1 MREENDMLR
10 VMRRL
15 EALENSQKASVES
28 ALEEL
33 QHFIKM
39 PMFNK
44 EKALDYLINLKIV
57 AKESNHP
64 KSGFFNAVLQAM
76 KDKIRVPDSQF
87 QQYLQVL
94 LGDKDHEKVL
104 DSIAKVD
111 KAMRV
116 AAPRPFALGV
126 VGVVAEP
133 RLDASLVTNLVT
145 IRVIALIGRP
155 GIRQRKVGFLVDC
168 RSIRNCETRL
178 EHSRMVE

>member
-1 MREENDMLR
+1 MYPLGFIMREENDMLR

-116 AAPRPFALGV
+116 AAPRPFAARGR
-126 VGVVAEP
+126 G
-133 RLDASLVTNLVT
+133 RGGRASVRCFACNQFGHYQSYCPYRQTGNQ
-145 IRVIALIGRP
+145 AKKGRFS
-155 GIRQRKVGFLVDC
+155 GGLQ
-168 RSIRNCETRL
+168 
-178 EHSRMVE
+178 EHPKL

>member
-1 MREENDMLR
+1 MQEENDMLR

-39 PMFNK
+39 PTFNK
-44 EKALDYLINLKIV
+44 EKALDYLIKLKIV

-76 KDKIRVPDSQF
+76 KDKIRAPDCQF

-111 KAMRV
+111 KAMRA
-116 AAPRPFALGV
+116 AAPRPFAARGRGRDGRAS
-126 VGVVAEP
+126 VGCFACDQFGHYQSYCP
-133 RLDASLVTNLVT
+133 YRQTGNQAKK
-145 IRVIALIGRP
+145 GRFS
-155 GIRQRKVGFLVDC
+155 GGLQ
-168 RSIRNCETRL
+168 
-178 EHSRMVE
+178 EHPKL

>member
-1 MREENDMLR
+1 MG
-10 VMRRL
+10 RL

-39 PMFNK
+39 PMFNE

-64 KSGFFNAVLQAM
+64 KSGFFNAELQAM
-76 KDKIRVPDSQF
+76 KDKIRDSQF

-116 AAPRPFALGV
+116 A

-168 RSIRNCETRL
+168 RSIRNCEARL

>member
-1 MREENDMLR
+1 MQEENMLR
-10 VMRRL
+10 VMWRL

-76 KDKIRVPDSQF
+76 TDKIRVPDSQF

-94 LGDKDHEKVL
+94 LGYKDHEKVL

-116 AAPRPFALGV
+116 AAPRPFAARGR
-126 VGVVAEP
+126 GHGG
-133 RLDASLVTNLVT
+133 RASVRCFTCNQFRHYQSYCPYWQT
-145 IRVIALIGRP
+145 GNQAKKGRFS
-155 GIRQRKVGFLVDC
+155 GGLH
-168 RSIRNCETRL
+168 
-178 EHSRMVE
+178 EHPEL